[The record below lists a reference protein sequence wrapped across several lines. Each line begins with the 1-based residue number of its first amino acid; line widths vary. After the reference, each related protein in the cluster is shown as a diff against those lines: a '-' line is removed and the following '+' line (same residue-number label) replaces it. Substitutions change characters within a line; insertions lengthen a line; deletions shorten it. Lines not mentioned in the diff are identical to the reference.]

1 MGPMPWVQA
10 VPVPMEHGSPSL
22 LKLSL
27 TNRWAQLFLPCGA
40 GLAMGLG
47 VLVFPSLCSSES
59 LERLSQGSNIEP
71 CSTSHILCG

>member
-1 MGPMPWVQA
+1 MGPMPWVQV

-27 TNRWAQLFLPCGA
+27 TSIWAQLFLPCRA

-47 VLVFPSLCSSES
+47 VHVFPSPCSSES
-59 LERLSQGSNIEP
+59 LERLSQGNNREP